1 MRRSINRRTL
11 VLAAMTAAIGG
22 VVIAPGTASA
32 NTARIGSALLN
43 PPTALI
49 CGNPNC
55 IGVQRTQVG
64 GNSPLPLTS
73 PANGVVTG
81 WSVRTNDPDAFYT
94 LRILRS
100 VGGTSYQSVGSAP
113 SPSAVPGT
121 TTDSIIPYPAPSLPL
136 RQGDAIGLAVSGAAA
151 GLPQFPSTN
160 TSDVIGSTTTFGDGN
175 IGAFTDEPQHEL
187 LLQATIRFC
196 NVPSVK
202 GMKIKPAKQALTAA
216 DCTPKVKKK
225 EARKKKNRAKVLKQK
240 KQPGT
245 TAAPGTVVTILV
257 GKKPKA

>member
-1 MRRSINRRTL
+1 MRRSINRRAL
-11 VLAAMTAAIGG
+11 VIAAMTAAIGG
-22 VVIAPGTASA
+22 FALAPGTASA

-43 PPTALI
+43 PPTAAI
-49 CGNPNC
+49 CTSC
-55 IGVQRTQVG
+55 VGVQRAQAG
-64 GNSPLPLTS
+64 GNTPLPLTS
-73 PANGVVTG
+73 PANGVVTD
-81 WSVRTNDPDAFYT
+81 WSVRTNDPGAVYT

-113 SPSAVPGT
+113 APSAVPGT
-121 TTDSIIPYPAPSLPL
+121 TTDSIITYPAPSLPI
-136 RQGDAIGLAVSGAAA
+136 RQGDQIGVAVSGAAT
-151 GLPQFPSTN
+151 GLPQFTGTN
-160 TSDVIGSTTTFGDGN
+160 PANVIGYATTFGDGN
-175 IGAFTDEPQHEL
+175 IASFTDVPLNEL
-187 LLQATIRFC
+187 LLQATVRYC

>member
-1 MRRSINRRTL
+1 MKCRAF
-11 VLAAMTAAIGG
+11 VVAAVAAAIGG
-22 VVIAPGTASA
+22 LVIVPGTASA

-43 PPTALI
+43 PPMAGVCT
-49 CGNPNC
+49 GC

-64 GNSPLPLTS
+64 GSAPLPLTS
-73 PANGVVTG
+73 PANGVVTQ
-81 WSVRTNDPDAFYT
+81 WSVRTNDPGAVYA
-94 LRILRS
+94 LRILRL
-100 VGGTSYQSVGSAP
+100 VGGTSYQSVGASPA
-113 SPSAVPGT
+113 PSAVPGG
-121 TTDSIIPYPAPSLPL
+121 TTDSIIPYTAPSLPIK
-136 RQGDAIGLAVSGAAA
+136 QGDAIGVEVSGAGAV
-151 GLPQFPSTN
+151 GLPQFTSTN
-160 TSDVIGSTTTFGDGN
+160 STDVIGFATTFGDGN
-175 IGAFTDEPQHEL
+175 IAAFTDVPLHEL